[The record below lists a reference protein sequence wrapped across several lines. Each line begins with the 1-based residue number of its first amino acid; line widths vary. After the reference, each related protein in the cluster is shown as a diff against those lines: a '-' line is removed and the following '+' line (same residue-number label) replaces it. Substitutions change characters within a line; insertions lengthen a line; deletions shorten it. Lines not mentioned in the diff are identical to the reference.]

1 MTECFKWR
9 CVPSSH
15 AVICLPL
22 SLCVLLRPAA
32 PCCAPSAD
40 PVPAESM
47 KCVFGRVLVPQTS
60 TQLLIRLDGK
70 EQWIPRNS
78 PRLSNVPL
86 FVAVAPSRP
95 VDTSQQEYE
104 EDECFVCGNRGK
116 LTCCDVCP
124 RVYHLRCLPAADSAR
139 LRSPGAMD
147 EDWWCPR
154 CRRLAQLAF
163 CMTRELS
170 HPAVGAPEASVQEV
184 AERLHAFMSDPQHE
198 QQWESL
204 REAGQALMSSM
215 PYTLPWMLGDDA
227 TVAASVA
234 AEQEEIIATQE
245 AMLPLHE
252 RVAPEWFAN
261 HFAEGGAGVRYDKP
275 AAAPREDE
283 IANEIASPRGAST
296 ARDDG
301 TEPGL
306 SGFAGSEHS
315 SFAPV
320 FLATS
325 GAAGAVTSAPSASP
339 GAPLFPSGFQYRPSS
354 AQSQGLCASPVA
366 PTEGSKAVAAP
377 GAGAGGEDAGGP
389 IRTSRYRGVSRR
401 YGKWKARIKQNGSD
415 LVIGDFDD
423 ELEAAYAYDAK
434 ARQLLGDKAMLNF
447 PVPR

>member
-1 MTECFKWR
+1 M
-9 CVPSSH
+9 
-15 AVICLPL
+15 
-22 SLCVLLRPAA
+22 
-32 PCCAPSAD
+32 
-40 PVPAESM
+40 
-47 KCVFGRVLVPQTS
+47 FGRVLVSQTS

-86 FVAVAPSRP
+86 FVAVAPPRP

-116 LTCCDVCP
+116 LICCDVCP

-139 LRSPGAMD
+139 LRSPGAAD

-245 AMLPLHE
+245 AVLPLHE
-252 RVAPEWFAN
+252 RVAPEWFAS
-261 HFAEGGAGVRYDKP
+261 HFAEGGAGVRYDQP
-275 AAAPREDE
+275 AAPPQEDE
-283 IANEIASPRGAST
+283 IANEIANPQGAST

-306 SGFAGSEHS
+306 SRFAGSGHS
-315 SFAPV
+315 SFAPAYLPLV
-320 FLATS
+320 
-325 GAAGAVTSAPSASP
+325 GAAGAVTCPPSASP
-339 GAPLFPSGFQYRPSS
+339 GAPLFPSGFQYLASS
-354 AQSQGLCASPVA
+354 AQSHSLGASPVA
-366 PTEGSKAVAAP
+366 QTDDSKVVAAP
-377 GAGAGGEDAGGP
+377 GAGGACGEDAGGP
-389 IRTSRYRGVSRR
+389 IRTSRFRGVSRR

-434 ARQLLGDKAMLNF
+434 ARQLHGDKAMLNF